1 MITDGRV
8 TRRESVH
15 IDPKHHELY
24 FQLTTGDE
32 APFKT
37 MKDLF
42 MLAASVGYAR
52 GRRAPL
58 SGQREIFRWPTFTS
72 QEDVPVLRAI
82 AIAETEDT
90 VVLVDQNQLL
100 TIAEEYANSGI
111 EEVRGEVANQPGSPR
126 ENLVRFLLGNSST
139 GAGL

>member
-1 MITDGRV
+1 MNTETRV
-8 TRRESVH
+8 TRRDSIH

-24 FQLTTGDE
+24 SQLTNGDE

-42 MLAASVGYAR
+42 MLAASVGYAQ
-52 GRRAPL
+52 GRRVPL

-82 AIAETEDT
+82 AIAETGDT
-90 VVLVDQNQLL
+90 VVLVDQNELL
-100 TIAEEYANSGI
+100 TIVEEYANSGI
-111 EEVRGEVANQPGSPR
+111 DEIRRDVANLPGSPL
-126 ENLVRFLLGNSST
+126 ENLVDLL
-139 GAGL
+139 LK

>member
-1 MITDGRV
+1 MSTATRV
-8 TRRESVH
+8 TRRDSVH

-24 FQLTTGDE
+24 SQLTTGDE
-32 APFKT
+32 SPFKT

-52 GRRAPL
+52 GRRVPL
-58 SGQREIFRWPTFTS
+58 SGQREIFRWPVFS
-72 QEDVPVLRAI
+72 PQEDIPVLRAI

-90 VVLVDQNQLL
+90 AVLVDQNRLL

-111 EEVRGEVANQPGSPR
+111 EEVRREVANQPGSPQ
-126 ENLVRFLLGNSST
+126 ENLVQFLLGNPST